1 MKRSLINQ
9 RQMLWVVVLLLLVL
23 CVLPTSK
30 AEWISRTP
38 RSVVETLTMP
48 LSHPVR
54 LVAMRFYQKPVD
66 DQETIDSLR
75 RQRDDYHRLAY
86 KMQLML
92 EEERAL
98 NQQFQQ
104 MRELFGDFS
113 NQIFVTAS
121 VGYSSQS
128 FRQMSLR
135 LNRGRRHGL
144 DVGQVVSSGSQLVG
158 RISNVNMVS
167 STVTLITEPKTT
179 LMVRIV
185 PPGAGADG
193 TVPRQ
198 VEAILE
204 VADDGQGFYGTV
216 DVNRTVRVGDIAF
229 LADNQWPRDGFIV
242 GRVVDAQTSPNDPL
256 RMRVRVEPEQP
267 LHRLS
272 SVTVLVPEASLR
284 QRDTSEGEGTR

>member
-1 MKRSLINQ
+1 MKRSLFNQ
-9 RQMLWVVVLLLLVL
+9 KQTLWAVVLLLMVL
-23 CVLPTSK
+23 CLLPASK
-30 AEWISRTP
+30 AEFVSRTP
-38 RSVVETLTMP
+38 RSAVEFLTLP
-48 LSHPVR
+48 ISHMVR
-54 LVAMRFYQKPVD
+54 HVATRFYQKPVD
-66 DQETIDSLR
+66 DQETLDSLR

-92 EEERAL
+92 EEERTL

-113 NQIFVTAS
+113 NHIFVTAS
-121 VGYSSQS
+121 VGYSSSS

-144 DVGQVVSSGSQLVG
+144 EIGQVVSSGSQLVG
-158 RISNVNMVS
+158 RIANVSMVS
-167 STVTLITEPKTT
+167 STVTLITEPSTT

-185 PPGAGADG
+185 PPGTGADG
-193 TVPRQ
+193 AVPRQ

-204 VADDGQGFYGTV
+204 VTDDGQGFQGTI
-216 DVNRTVRVGDIAF
+216 DANRSVQVGDIAF

-242 GRVVDAQTSPNDPL
+242 GRVVEAQTSPNDPL
-256 RMRVRVEPEQP
+256 RMRVRIEPEQP

-272 SVTVLVPEASLR
+272 SVTVLVPEASLPR
-284 QRDTSEGEGTR
+284 RDTSEGDDAR